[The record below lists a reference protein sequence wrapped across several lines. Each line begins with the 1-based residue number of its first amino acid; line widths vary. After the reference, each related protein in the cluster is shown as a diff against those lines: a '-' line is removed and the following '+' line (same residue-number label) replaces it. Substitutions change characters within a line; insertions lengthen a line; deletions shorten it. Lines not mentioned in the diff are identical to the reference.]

1 MGGCWRVVGPVRRE
15 ILQIGTKAVAIQG
28 PNRFLLPHMRKID
41 FSNPHFRQLPW
52 LLPVQ
57 GVHPLPGSPHGLGM
71 KCGLGNTLTHVYLSR
86 ISQSHFWGGVQ
97 STVKCDTCGGARPRS
112 EQHEVR
118 SIVRVRATM
127 ACGAMHAVQVLVEQP
142 IYRPWVRWAGHACG
156 CNEHAMDVVNAGAWA

>member
-1 MGGCWRVVGPVRRE
+1 MRRE